1 MIWWRKYNVMVEEI
15 FKHRVGRTP
24 LIRAKKLEKKLGIK
38 KIYLKLEG
46 NNPSGHREDRLAY
59 LIIRDALTRG
69 KKTICLGT
77 YGTIGGSLSYL
88 SQYFDIKCVFYVPNK
103 AKISRKDLFVGN
115 QEHVEIREFG
125 KNYEDCVVE
134 SRRVSKENN
143 WYDANFG
150 LANSMINMYAFS
162 YIATEISRQL
172 DGNCDS
178 IFCQTFNGSSI
189 SGLHLGFK
197 QLWIKEEI
205 DVLPRIWAVSTDQG
219 NAIIESYKRGS
230 DKIQTLDPNNIK
242 KTRYSRHMVNWDC
255 QNGQDAL
262 NAIHDTYGRAIG
274 VTDEELI
281 SYVKEFRKLEKIK
294 LSISNGFPVAAFM
307 KAAKNNDVSDGNHVL
322 IIDDGKVDLD
332 IHRLR
337 RNDLSISYKE
347 FLRKLDDWLLQFS
360 DPVKEMD
367 EAVEN
372 AFEKGYVLGAFDR
385 GTLVGIV
392 ILSRMNFDIFFPKYH
407 LSYIATKKNVKGK
420 GIATE
425 LLKESIQITKG
436 DLSLHV
442 ETDNKK
448 AIRLYEKMG
457 LRKKYYRMLYVG
469 EEHESQL

>member
-1 MIWWRKYNVMVEEI
+1 MEDEI

-24 LIRAKKLEKKLGIK
+24 LIRAYNLEKKLGVK
-38 KIYLKLEG
+38 KIFLKLEG

-59 LIIRDALTRG
+59 LFIRDALTRG

-88 SQYFDIKCVFYVPNK
+88 SQYFDVNCVFYVPDKN
-103 AKISRKDLFVGN
+103 KISRKNLLADDSD
-115 QEHVEIREFG
+115 HVEIREFG
-125 KNYEDCVVE
+125 SSYEDCVQE
-134 SRRVSKENN
+134 SRRVAKENN

-150 LANSMINMYAFS
+150 LANSVINMYAFS
-162 YIATEISRQL
+162 YIASEISRQL
-172 DGNCDS
+172 DGRCDS
-178 IFCQTFNGSSI
+178 VFCQTFNGSSI

-197 QLWIKEEI
+197 QLWIKEDI
-205 DVLPRIWAVSTDQG
+205 DVLPRIWAVSTENG

-230 DKIQTLDPNNIK
+230 DTILTFDPKQVK

-274 VTDEELI
+274 VTDEEL
-281 SYVKEFRKLEKIK
+281 SSSVKTFRKLEKIK
-294 LSISNGFPVAAFM
+294 LSIPNGFPVAAFM
-307 KAAKNNDVSDGNHVL
+307 KAAKNNDISDGNHVL
-322 IIDDGKVDLD
+322 ILDDGKVDLD

-337 RNDLSISYKE
+337 KNDLSISYKD
-347 FLRKLDDWLLQFS
+347 FLKTLDDWLLQFS
-360 DPVKEMD
+360 DPMQEID

-372 AFEKGYVLGAFDR
+372 AFEDGYVLGAFDR
-385 GTLVGIV
+385 GTIVGIV
-392 ILSRMNFDIFFPKYH
+392 ILSRMNFETFFPKYH
-407 LSYIATKKNVKGK
+407 LSYIATKKTVKGK

-425 LLKESIQITKG
+425 LLKKAIQITKG
-436 DLSLHV
+436 ELSLHV
-442 ETDNKK
+442 EIDNKK

>member
-1 MIWWRKYNVMVEEI
+1 MVNEI

-24 LIRAKKLEKKLGIK
+24 LIRAYTLERKLGIK

-69 KKTICLGT
+69 KKTICMGT

-88 SQYFDIKCVFYVPNK
+88 AQYFDINCVFYVPSK
-103 AKISRKDLFVGN
+103 AKISRKNLFADDS
-115 QEHVEIREFG
+115 EHVEIREFG
-125 KNYEDCVVE
+125 KNYEDCVLE
-134 SRRVSKENN
+134 SRRVSRENN

-162 YIATEISRQL
+162 YIASEISRQL
-172 DGNCDS
+172 DGQCDS
-178 IFCQTFNGSSI
+178 VFCQTFNGSSI

-197 QLWIKEEI
+197 QLWINEDI
-205 DVLPRIWAVSTDQG
+205 DVLPRIWAVSTENG
-219 NAIIESYKRGS
+219 NAIIESYKKGS
-230 DKIQTLDPNNIK
+230 DKILTLDPKNIK
-242 KTRYSRHMVNWDC
+242 KTRYSRHMVNGDC

-262 NAIHDTYGRAIG
+262 NAIHDTYGRALG
-274 VTDEELI
+274 VTDEELT
-281 SYVKEFRKLEKIK
+281 SAVKTFRKHEKIR
-294 LSISNGFPVAAFM
+294 LSTPNAFPVAAFI
-307 KAAKNNDVSDGNHVL
+307 KAAKNKDISEGNHVL
-322 IIDDGKVDLD
+322 IVDDGKVDLD

-337 RNDLSISYKE
+337 KKDLSISYKT
-347 FLRKLDDWLLQFS
+347 FLKKLDDWLLQFS
-360 DPVKEMD
+360 DPKKEMD

-372 AFEKGYVLGAFDR
+372 AFEHGYVLGAFDR
-385 GTLVGIV
+385 GTIVGIV
-392 ILSRMNFDIFFPKYH
+392 ILSRMNFDTFFPKYH
-407 LSYIATKKNVKGK
+407 LSYIATKKTVKGK

-425 LLKESIQITKG
+425 LLKEAIQISKG
-436 DLSLHV
+436 ELSLHV